1 MKTASF
7 SFVVLFVDTDLLPL
21 LLVFI
26 VAASLAAASLN
37 RVSKSLYEETV
48 VPFISNVDNPF

>member
-1 MKTASF
+1 
-7 SFVVLFVDTDLLPL
+7 L

-48 VPFISNVDNPF
+48 VPFISNVDNPFEALSLTSL